1 MIPRLRQPLHHL
13 GAIPARFKR
22 YFWTCDFDDFRLI
35 VEQSGQLRSFVVPGR
50 LQRLFMRGV
59 LLLLVSTLLLLSALA
74 GYNRFLAWD
83 NESMKQAISRDETS
97 RQRVW
102 QLLSVATS
110 IEVEKIAALDDHEID
125 RMSNAILDREKELL
139 KLLRY
144 AAQDLENANQNL
156 QLVLRVSGLKPAQ
169 LEALKKELPAPKAPS
184 GGLPNIGLLAEIDP
198 HVASQLSKQVE
209 INEQLKGVY
218 ELLPSATPLE
228 QAEMTSS
235 FGMRVHPV
243 TRMVDMHEGLDLI
256 PAAVRQVTAGAD
268 GVVLDASYRN
278 GYGNTVEIVH
288 PKGVRTLYAH
298 LSKLLVGNGE
308 TVRKGQSI
316 GIVGNTGL
324 STGTHLHYEISVN
337 GQKIN
342 PLVAMLA
349 RPNVPQV
356 QK

>member
-1 MIPRLRQPLHHL
+1 M
-13 GAIPARFKR
+13 
-22 YFWTCDFDDFRLI
+22 
-35 VEQSGQLRSFVVPGR
+35 
-50 LQRLFMRGV
+50 
-59 LLLLVSTLLLLSALA
+59 STLLLLSMLA

-83 NESMKQAISRDETS
+83 NETLKQAISRDES
-97 RQRVW
+97 SKQRVW

-110 IEVEKIAALDDHEID
+110 IDIDKIAALEDSEID

-144 AAQDLENANQNL
+144 AAHDLENANQNL

-169 LEALKKELPAPKAPS
+169 LEALKKELPVPKAPS
-184 GGLPNIGLLAEIDP
+184 GGVPNIRLLAEIDP
-198 HVASQLSKQVE
+198 DIASRLSKQVK

-228 QAEMTSS
+228 QAEMSSS

-256 PAAVRQVTAGAD
+256 PGSVRQVSAAGD

-278 GYGNTVEIVH
+278 GYGNTVEIAH

-298 LSKLLVGNGE
+298 LSKSLVGSGE

>member
-1 MIPRLRQPLHHL
+1 MRHL
-13 GAIPARFKR
+13 PAIPAQLKR

-59 LLLLVSTLLLLSALA
+59 MLLLVTTLLLLSALA

-83 NESMKQAISRDETS
+83 NESMKQAITRDELS
-97 RQRVW
+97 KQRVW

-110 IEVEKIAALDDHEID
+110 IEVDKIAALDDREID

-169 LEALKKELPAPKAPS
+169 LEALKKELPAPKEPS

-198 HVASQLSKQVE
+198 HVASQLSKQVQ
-209 INEQLKGVY
+209 INGQLKGVY
-218 ELLPSATPLE
+218 ELLPPANPLE

-243 TRMVDMHEGLDLI
+243 TRMIDMHEGLDLI
-256 PAAVRQVTAGAD
+256 PGSVREVTASAD

-288 PKGVRTLYAH
+288 PKGVKTLYAH
-298 LSKLLVGNGE
+298 LSKLLVGSGE
-308 TVRKGQSI
+308 KVRKGQSI

-324 STGTHLHYEISVN
+324 STGVHLHYEISVN

-349 RPNVPQV
+349 RPHVPQV

>member
-1 MIPRLRQPLHHL
+1 MPNLRKPLRYL
-13 GAIPARFKR
+13 TAIPSHLKR

-59 LLLLVSTLLLLSALA
+59 LLALTSTLLLLSALA

-83 NESMKQAISRDETS
+83 NETLKQAISRDES
-97 RQRVW
+97 SKQRVW

-110 IEVEKIAALDDHEID
+110 IDIDKIAALQDDELD

-144 AAQDLENANQNL
+144 AAHDLENANQNL

-169 LEALKKELPAPKAPS
+169 LEALKKELPEPKAPS
-184 GGLPNIGLLAEIDP
+184 GGVPNLRLLAEIDP
-198 HVASQLSKQVE
+198 DIASRLGKQVK

-243 TRMVDMHEGLDLI
+243 THMVDMHEGLDLI
-256 PAAVRQVTAGAD
+256 PGSVRQVTAAAD

-278 GYGNTVEIVH
+278 GYGNTVEITH
-288 PKGVRTLYAH
+288 PKGIRTLYAH
-298 LSKLLVGNGE
+298 LSKSLVGSGE

-324 STGTHLHYEISVN
+324 STGVHLHYEISVN

>member
-1 MIPRLRQPLHHL
+1 MIPSLRQPIRYL
-13 GAIPARFKR
+13 GAIPAQFKR

-35 VEQSGQLRSFVVPGR
+35 VEQAGQLRSFVVPGR

-59 LLLLVSTLLLLSALA
+59 LLLLLTTLLLLSALA

-97 RQRVW
+97 KQRVW
-102 QLLSVATS
+102 QLLSAATS
-110 IEVEKIAALDDHEID
+110 IEVDKIAALDDHEID

-209 INEQLKGVY
+209 INGQLKGVY

-243 TRMVDMHEGLDLI
+243 THMVDMHEGLDLI
-256 PAAVRQVTAGAD
+256 PGAVRQVTAAAG
-268 GVVLDASYRN
+268 GVVLDASYRG

-298 LSKLLVGNGE
+298 LSKTLVASGE

-349 RPNVPQV
+349 RPNVPQI